1 MSNHHDIGKY
11 LSRIHRLQLKYLKP
25 VFNDLNIPPSSFS
38 FILNIAKSPGISQ
51 KHLSALT
58 RVDEALATRLIHQLE
73 ANNVVYKTR
82 NPQDKRAFQLYLT
95 EEGNQIV
102 PEIQKAL
109 RIWWDVLLADM
120 PIEILEKSLETMTE
134 RADTLSRK
142 VEK

>member
-1 MSNHHDIGKY
+1 M
-11 LSRIHRLQLKYLKP
+11 
-25 VFNDLNIPPSSFS
+25 
-38 FILNIAKSPGISQ
+38 
-51 KHLSALT
+51 
-58 RVDEALATRLIHQLE
+58 
-73 ANNVVYKTR
+73 VYKTR